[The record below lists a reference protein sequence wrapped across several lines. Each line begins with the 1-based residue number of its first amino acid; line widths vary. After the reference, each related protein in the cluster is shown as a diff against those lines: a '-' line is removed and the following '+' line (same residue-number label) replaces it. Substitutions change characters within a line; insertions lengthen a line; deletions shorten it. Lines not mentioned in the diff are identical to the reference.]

1 MFYAI
6 FIVDK
11 DSGFPLVERIYKD
24 LGMESELISAFI
36 SALWI
41 LLENTMKVSND
52 AVKSEMIAGS
62 RWAYLKDRRLLFV
75 AITVKNYNPKWLE
88 EQLQYI
94 RNLFLEKYPEINNNM
109 DEILNSS
116 RGDNSHWIDFGS
128 ELDELVKNWEESN
141 KRAYVAQIL
150 DLLEI
155 YQQLISIISRELVSE
170 SREILAKKV
179 DELANLFDVTLRTE
193 GMPLNF
199 KDRIDYYNASYN
211 DVRVFLMRLFDEAF
225 NLLRNTKDWE
235 TFVSIIRKRMY
246 PVVKRE
252 IARIDIYDLEKNIY
266 PKIFI

>member
-1 MFYAI
+1 MIYAI

-41 LLENTMKVSND
+41 LLENTMRVSD
-52 AVKSEMIAGS
+52 DSVKSEMIAGS

-75 AITVKNYNPKWLE
+75 AITVKDYNPRWLE

-94 RNLFLEKYPEINNNM
+94 KNLFFERYPEMNDKM
-109 DEILNSS
+109 DEILSS
-116 RGDNSHWIDFGS
+116 SKGDNSRWNNFAA

-141 KRAYVAQIL
+141 KRAYIAQIL

-155 YQQLISIISRELVSE
+155 YQQLVMIISKELDAD
-170 SREILAKKV
+170 SRNTLASKIL
-179 DELANLFDVTLRTE
+179 ELAEEFNIPFQSKDD
-193 GMPLNF
+193 PLNF
-199 KDRIDYYNASYN
+199 KDQIDYYNASYN
-211 DVRVFLMRLFDEAF
+211 DVRIFLMKLFDEAF
-225 NLLRNTKDWE
+225 KLLKGTKSQE
-235 TFVSIIRKRMY
+235 TFVNIIRKRMY
-246 PVVKRE
+246 PIVKRE

>member
-1 MFYAI
+1 MIYAI

-11 DSGFPLVERIYKD
+11 DSGFPLVERIYRD
-24 LGMESELISAFI
+24 MGMESELISAFI

-41 LLENTMKVSND
+41 LLENTMKVSD
-52 AVKSEMIAGS
+52 EAVKSEMIADS

-75 AITVKNYNPKWLE
+75 AITVKDYNPRWLE

-94 RNLFLEKYPEINNNM
+94 RNLFFERYPEMNNKM
-109 DEILNSS
+109 DEILNTSK
-116 RGDNSHWIDFGS
+116 GDNSRWSEFTN

-155 YQQLISIISRELVSE
+155 YQQLIVIISKELDTE
-170 SREILAKKV
+170 SRNLLAKKIN
-179 DELANLFDVTLRTE
+179 ELASKFNITLRRE
-193 GMPLNF
+193 GTPLNF
-199 KDRIDYYNASYN
+199 KDQIDYYNASYN
-211 DVRVFLMRLFDEAF
+211 DVRLFLMRLFDEAF
-225 NLLRNTKDWE
+225 KMLKENKDQE
-235 TFVSIIRKRMY
+235 TFVNIIRSRMY
-246 PVVKRE
+246 PIVKRE